1 MAQRP
6 LAVPLPHQAAQ
17 FLRLRRRITRRDI
30 PHHHHTLHRPYPR
43 RHLLHTPLTPMLRRF
58 NAHDLFASPEQNLD
72 RPSPG
77 EPRYHPRQTRLQVRR
92 EQVAI
97 THPPRGVAHY
107 HHLDDAIAQHRG
119 PHHLVR
125 QRLQRP
131 GATIDR
137 HVHVLPYPV
146 PNRLPLAVGFGRRL
160 LRLGQSRPLLR
171 LLAALALLRRR
182 HARVVQRRIA
192 AQPSHEGHPLVQLR
206 QQALGSVSPVAD
218 KGKAAIGPPGQHLA
232 EHLPRQVGTTG
243 LPLAGQVQP
252 GRQRQGQDGDACAR
266 PADGHGQD
274 NPVVAAG
281 GRHALLRR
289 GHGVAEPAQAPD
301 ALAAL
306 VGQGVVHQQGDD
318 AEQLE
323 AGEYEDADAVGQVPR
338 CPGGALEEVVGRIQA
353 VGAAVIG
360 GALGVRVLGDT
371 AERVLAEAHDPSEK
385 QLGAGNSRG
394 LCKRG
399 CQCFDEGREGWYHV
413 PHGGT
418 SQSLRTYIT
427 LKHRR
432 NPLSLSLRTD
442 PSITGHL
449 FKSLRKLSYQTWFR
463 GREDDSGLYLPVG
476 GQEDRRRVARHL
488 LGVDV

>member
-206 QQALGSVSPVAD
+206 HQASTSPSISRARSAQRGCPWPGRCSRAD
-218 KGKAAIGPPGQHLA
+218 NGRARMGMPVPGQQTATAKTIQLWPLA
-232 EHLPRQVGTTG
+232 VATRFFVEATASRNQPKPQTLLPR
-243 LPLAGQVQP
+243 LW
-252 GRQRQGQDGDACAR
+252 AR
-266 PADGHGQD
+266 VSSTSKVMTP
-274 NPVVAAG
+274 NN
-281 GRHALLRR
+281 LRR
-289 GHGVAEPAQAPD
+289 VSMRMPTRWAKSRGAQA
-301 ALAAL
+301 
-306 VGQGVVHQQGDD
+306 
-318 AEQLE
+318 
-323 AGEYEDADAVGQVPR
+323 
-338 CPGGALEEVVGRIQA
+338 
-353 VGAAVIG
+353 
-360 GALGVRVLGDT
+360 
-371 AERVLAEAHDPSEK
+371 ERSK
-385 QLGAGNSRG
+385 
-394 LCKRG
+394 
-399 CQCFDEGREGWYHV
+399 
-413 PHGGT
+413 
-418 SQSLRTYIT
+418 
-427 LKHRR
+427 
-432 NPLSLSLRTD
+432 
-442 PSITGHL
+442 
-449 FKSLRKLSYQTWFR
+449 KL
-463 GREDDSGLYLPVG
+463 
-476 GQEDRRRVARHL
+476 
-488 LGVDV
+488 